1 MGGPALRA
9 VLLRCMVCLPEVRNL
24 PIPLTFEQQRPQ
36 YRPVGT
42 ANSVRLCLISNM
54 GICPPPAATLVG
66 RGGNPFGVDKIT
78 TMIYYMPIGGER
90 MKVNITLNDELLE
103 KIDKKADDMFMS
115 RSGFIALSCT
125 EKLQNME
132 AIEMLG
138 QMTAAFK
145 AIAATGTVDEETQ
158 VKIGAIV
165 ELFDGIYGR

>member
-1 MGGPALRA
+1 
-9 VLLRCMVCLPEVRNL
+9 
-24 PIPLTFEQQRPQ
+24 
-36 YRPVGT
+36 
-42 ANSVRLCLISNM
+42 
-54 GICPPPAATLVG
+54 
-66 RGGNPFGVDKIT
+66 
-78 TMIYYMPIGGER
+78 

-132 AIEMLG
+132 AVEMLG

>member
-1 MGGPALRA
+1 
-9 VLLRCMVCLPEVRNL
+9 
-24 PIPLTFEQQRPQ
+24 
-36 YRPVGT
+36 
-42 ANSVRLCLISNM
+42 
-54 GICPPPAATLVG
+54 
-66 RGGNPFGVDKIT
+66 
-78 TMIYYMPIGGER
+78 

-138 QMTAAFK
+138 QMTTAFK

>member
-1 MGGPALRA
+1 
-9 VLLRCMVCLPEVRNL
+9 
-24 PIPLTFEQQRPQ
+24 
-36 YRPVGT
+36 
-42 ANSVRLCLISNM
+42 
-54 GICPPPAATLVG
+54 
-66 RGGNPFGVDKIT
+66 
-78 TMIYYMPIGGER
+78 

-132 AIEMLG
+132 AIELLG

-145 AIAATGTVDEETQ
+145 AIAATGAVDEETQ
-158 VKIGAIV
+158 MKIGGIV